1 MMDGVDE
8 RTTWPILTFSPLA
21 FSSTASSKTMFRK
34 TCNELGDGCDG
45 CQGTGA
51 YIVAAQDADDL
62 AAAIELDEQTAVE
75 ILSSG

>member
-1 MMDGVDE
+1 
-8 RTTWPILTFSPLA
+8 
-21 FSSTASSKTMFRK
+21 MFRK